1 MISEFPSSDTTT
13 SFDLAAY
20 ARMNRYRMRN
30 LHDGR
35 PVPPAIQKGPC
46 DKTRGYWGQD
56 DRCDAIVGHHGYV
69 AMDGDTLS
77 IFLFYK
83 SAKGVNRAL
92 SQLEAMD
99 ARIDQEG
106 DMEVC
111 ATVSVEQIEEA
122 LKLIKVSKL
131 RPGDVSR
138 FRPHTE
144 RVLGTESIGASSAV
158 G

>member
-1 MISEFPSSDTTT
+1 MTEFTSSDTTT

-20 ARMNRYRMRN
+20 ACEHRYRLRN

-56 DRCDAIVGHHGYV
+56 DRCDAIVGHNGYV
-69 AMDGDTLS
+69 AMDEDRLS
-77 IFLFYK
+77 VFLFYK
-83 SAKGVNRAL
+83 SAKGVKKAL
-92 SQLEAMD
+92 TQLEAMD
-99 ARIDQEG
+99 AQIDQVG

-111 ATVSVEQIEEA
+111 ATVPVEQIEEA

-131 RPGDVSR
+131 RPTNKGS
-138 FRPHTE
+138 FTPGTE
-144 RVLGTESIGASSAV
+144 RVLGAESIGTSSTV